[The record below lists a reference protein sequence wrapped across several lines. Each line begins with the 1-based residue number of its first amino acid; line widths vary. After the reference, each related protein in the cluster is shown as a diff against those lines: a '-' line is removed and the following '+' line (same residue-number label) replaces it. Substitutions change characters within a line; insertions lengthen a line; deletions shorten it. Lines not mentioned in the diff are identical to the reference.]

1 MQLAAN
7 ITTFSLHIIIVISQF
22 ISNSDL
28 IMLMNASD
36 SVIQPSKANLKNSLT
51 KILSYGRKSL
61 MSINEFQLES
71 IRSWLIIGIQ
81 QISTTEMIW
90 LFLLSSL
97 ILNFF
102 LISLMK
108 LIKCIF
114 LFMDLTLL
122 S

>member
-51 KILSYGRKSL
+51 KILSYGRKFL